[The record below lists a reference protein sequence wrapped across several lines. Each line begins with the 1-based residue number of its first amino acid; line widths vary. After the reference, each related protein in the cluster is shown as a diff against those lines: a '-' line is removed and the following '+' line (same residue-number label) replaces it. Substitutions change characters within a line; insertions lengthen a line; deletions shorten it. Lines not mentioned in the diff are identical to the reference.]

1 MENQNFY
8 PIQYIEPVK
17 LSDGN
22 IIQLRPIHPADGQ
35 KALSFK
41 DKLSTD
47 SLYNRFLGQAPKI
60 TEKLVKRMTILDY
73 SQEMAI
79 VAEAPKQD
87 TKEKEIVAVARLA
100 KVQEYEAE
108 FAIIITDAWQGKGL
122 GLIMTNHM
130 IDIAKDMGFQK
141 VSAWFFSHNSKMA
154 DIFIEKGF
162 VIKQLEQGMDYAE
175 LLL

>member
-8 PIQYIEPVK
+8 PIQYIEPVT
-17 LSDGN
+17 LADGT

-41 DKLSTD
+41 DKLSTE
-47 SLYNRFLGQAPKI
+47 SLYNRFLGLAPKI
-60 TEKLVKRMTILDY
+60 TAELINRLTLLDY

-79 VAEAPKQD
+79 VAEIPKESK
-87 TKEKEIVAVARLA
+87 KEKEVIAVARLA
-100 KVQEYEAE
+100 KVQAYEAE
-108 FAIIITDAWQGKGL
+108 FAIIIIDAWQGKGL
-122 GLIMTNHM
+122 GLIMTNYM
-130 IDIAKDMGFQK
+130 ISIAKDMGFQK
-141 VSAWFFSHNSKMA
+141 ISAWFFSDNLKMA
-154 DIFIEKGF
+154 DIFTEKGF